1 MTPKQAAQYVRT
13 SLEAIGDPERA
24 AQQQA
29 YMKSAI
35 PFAGVAAPELRKLVR
50 ATFSQAPPSDQA
62 HWLATADEIWRNAI
76 YREERHASIELL
88 AIPRFQ
94 KAWLDP
100 SCLPQIRYMIESGAW
115 WDFVDALATNHLGK
129 LLRQFESETKPEL
142 ETWINDPD
150 LWIRRSSILVQLK
163 YKADTDLNFLD
174 RAIQG
179 SIDDADF
186 FARKAIGW
194 ALRELSKTNPSWVI
208 QYAKKHSDQLSPLS
222 KREGLRILK
231 KQGLID

>member
-1 MTPKQAAQYVRT
+1 MTPKKAAQHIRT

-50 ATFSQAPPSDQA
+50 ATFSQTPPSDQA
-62 HWLATADEIWRNAI
+62 NWLATADEIWRNAI

-100 SCLPQIRYMIESGAW
+100 SCLPQIRHMIESGAW

-129 LLRQFESETKPEL
+129 LLRAFESEIKPEL

-150 LWIRRSSILVQLK
+150 LWIRRSTILVQLK
-163 YKADTDLNFLD
+163 YKADTDLSFLD

-179 SIDDADF
+179 SIDDANF

-208 QYAKKHSDQLSPLS
+208 QYAKKYNDQLSPLS

>member
-1 MTPKQAAQYVRT
+1 MTPKKAAQHIRT

-50 ATFSQAPPSDQA
+50 ATFSQTPPSDQA
-62 HWLATADEIWRNAI
+62 NWLATADEIWRNAI

-100 SCLPQIRYMIESGAW
+100 SCLPQIRHMIESGAW

-129 LLRQFESETKPEL
+129 LLRAFESEIKPEL

-150 LWIRRSSILVQLK
+150 LWIRRSTILVQLK
-163 YKADTDLNFLD
+163 YKADTDLSFLD

-208 QYAKKHSDQLSPLS
+208 QYAKKYNDQLSPLS